1 MYKLIRNNQVIAL
14 VDEPRYVKQKA
25 SSGAWIKCPRGEADG
40 IAVGGQVYGLG
51 EVYPVAVDNGEYLLE
66 LGGKVD
72 EANEVNSIVFVT
84 LAENETIDEVTALEH
99 EQYFEEWEQP
109 VAYVIG
115 NIRRYNEKLYK
126 CIQAHTSQADWTPD
140 VSVSLWRE
148 IGDPAAEWPEWSQ
161 PIGASD
167 AYMMGDK
174 VTYEGQHYI
183 SQYDN
188 NVWCPTVYGWEAVA

>member
-1 MYKLIRNNQVIAL
+1 MHKLIRNNEVIAL
-14 VDEPRYVKQKA
+14 VDEPRYVKQKIL
-25 SSGAWIKCPRGEADG
+25 SGAWVRCSRIEAEG
-40 IAVGGQVYGLG
+40 IAVGGRVYGLG

-72 EANEVNSIVFVT
+72 EAEAVNSIVFVT
-84 LAENETIDEVTALEH
+84 LAENDTIDEVTALEH
-99 EQYFEEWEQP
+99 EQYFTEWDFP

-115 NIRRYNEKLYK
+115 NIRRYNDKLYK

-140 VSVSLWRE
+140 AAVSLWRE
-148 IGDPAAEWPEWSQ
+148 VGDPTAEWPEWSQ

-167 AYMMGDK
+167 TYSMGDK
-174 VTYEGQHYI
+174 VSHNGQHWV

-188 NVWCPTVYGWEAVA
+188 NVWEPGVYGWEAVA